1 VRQLLDFSRKRPIE
15 TTPVELVPLARGV
28 AAFLGQMAREK
39 GVALALPERD
49 GEDLRVTGD
58 PGQLQ
63 QVVTNL
69 VLNAIQATPGG
80 GTVELSV
87 ARERRPAPT
96 GQGRARA
103 DWIRLC
109 IRDSGCGMDEKTR
122 AHLFEPFFTTKG
134 VGEGTGL
141 GLAVTHGIVEEHGG
155 WIEVASELGQG
166 SRFAIYLPPH
176 SQESA

>member
-1 VRQLLDFSRKRPIE
+1 
-15 TTPVELVPLARGV
+15 
-28 AAFLGQMAREK
+28 
-39 GVALALPERD
+39 
-49 GEDLRVTGD
+49 
-58 PGQLQ
+58 
-63 QVVTNL
+63 
-69 VLNAIQATPGG
+69 VLNAIQATPSG